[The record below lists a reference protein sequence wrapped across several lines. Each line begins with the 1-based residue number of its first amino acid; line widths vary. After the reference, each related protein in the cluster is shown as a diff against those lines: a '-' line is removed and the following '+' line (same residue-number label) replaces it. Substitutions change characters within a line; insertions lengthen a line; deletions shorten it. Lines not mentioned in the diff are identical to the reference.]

1 MVDLSLL
8 VKKLNNYQVKGNLL
22 KWLVSFLSGREQR
35 VRVSNSLSSPREVRS
50 GVPQGSVLGPIL
62 FLAYISDLQ
71 MTNPETFS
79 LLLKFVDDSKVLTRT
94 STEEDVLKL
103 QEDLTQ
109 VYRWASDNHMSWND
123 LKFQVLRLGPNQE
136 LKDNTIIFSP
146 DYGEVV
152 EQKSSIKDLGI
163 LVDDSLSYGD
173 QLSRAVSKATP
184 KSSWVLRTFSTRK
197 VEFMRTMW
205 QSLIQ
210 CHLDYGCLLWA
221 PYSTKTKLKILED
234 PLRAFTRRGEGM
246 FHLPYWERLQSFKL
260 SSSQRRVERYRII
273 YSWKSLNGLAPSL
286 GLTWSEHSVGRSG
299 RVLRVPRVEGVTSR
313 CKSLRRDTIQHE
325 GVKLLNIIPKEIRNF
340 CGKQEEFKRLLDSYL
355 TLIPDQPATETLTPG
370 VTDIEGIPS
379 NSIYDWIRA
388 RAPNWNPCVT
398 LLYCEE
404 RQTYSICQ
412 SSVGG
417 GSAKPLIV

>member
-173 QLSRAVSKATP
+173 QLSRAVSKATQ

-197 VEFMRTMW
+197 VEFMRSM
-205 QSLIQ
+205 
-210 CHLDYGCLLWA
+210 
-221 PYSTKTKLKILED
+221 
-234 PLRAFTRRGEGM
+234 
-246 FHLPYWERLQSFKL
+246 
-260 SSSQRRVERYRII
+260 
-273 YSWKSLNGLAPSL
+273 
-286 GLTWSEHSVGRSG
+286 
-299 RVLRVPRVEGVTSR
+299 
-313 CKSLRRDTIQHE
+313 
-325 GVKLLNIIPKEIRNF
+325 
-340 CGKQEEFKRLLDSYL
+340 
-355 TLIPDQPATETLTPG
+355 
-370 VTDIEGIPS
+370 
-379 NSIYDWIRA
+379 
-388 RAPNWNPCVT
+388 
-398 LLYCEE
+398 
-404 RQTYSICQ
+404 
-412 SSVGG
+412 
-417 GSAKPLIV
+417 